1 MEGTKDLQ
9 VRLSGEFS
17 IDVDN
22 IFQYG
27 IETFGIKQAEIYE
40 NEIWQ
45 LVESLSHNYLLFP
58 ECRYLPSKSK
68 MYRWIILDAHLIIY
82 RITETE
88 IQVLR
93 IVHEKRSIS
102 KIKAIRRIQI

>member
-9 VRLSGEFS
+9 VRLSKEFNL
-17 IDVDN
+17 DVDN
-22 IFQYG
+22 IYQYG
-27 IETFGIKQAEIYE
+27 IETFGINQAEIYE

-58 ECRYLPSKSK
+58 ECRLLPTKSK

-82 RITETE
+82 RITENE

-93 IVHEKRSIS
+93 IVHERRSIS
-102 KIKAIRRIQI
+102 KIKATRRVHI